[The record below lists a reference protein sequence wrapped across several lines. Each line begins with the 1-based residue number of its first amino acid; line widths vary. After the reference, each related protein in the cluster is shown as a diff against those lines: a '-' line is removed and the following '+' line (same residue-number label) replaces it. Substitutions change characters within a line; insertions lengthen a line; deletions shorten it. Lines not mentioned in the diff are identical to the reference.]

1 MMNRFNYQQS
11 PLARRFG
18 GVPVRMLAERLR
30 LPMAVMGAAVLA
42 LASTWLLETH
52 RIADLDADLS
62 ALQLRVQSASS
73 DRIRAEHLTAT
84 VARLEAT
91 SVGIDAARREALA
104 ATNTIAQIGNDLPEE
119 TWLTGVGA
127 TPAGTWT
134 ISGRSTRV
142 NEIGTMLRRV
152 QSIDK
157 TAATRLVSIAAT
169 GRTGR
174 ILDFVIGW
182 DRRP

>member
-1 MMNRFNYQQS
+1 VNRFNYQQS
-11 PLARRFG
+11 PLERYFG
-18 GVPVRMLAERLR
+18 GTSVRMLAERMR
-30 LPMAVMGAAVLA
+30 FPMAIIGAAVLA
-42 LASTWLLETH
+42 LASTWSIETH
-52 RIADLDADLS
+52 RVADLDVQLA
-62 ALQLRVQSASS
+62 ALALRVQAANG
-73 DRIRAEHLTAT
+73 DRIAAERLAAT

-91 SVGIDAARREALA
+91 NAGLAAARREALA
-104 ATNTIAQIGNDLPEE
+104 ATNTIAQIGNGLPEE

-127 TPAGTWT
+127 TPAGAWT
-134 ISGRSTRV
+134 IGGRSTRV
-142 NEIGTMLRRV
+142 NEIGTMLRRI